1 VTSHSSPRRAAA
13 PNRWGAIMLVVGF
26 HVLVAASKISAL
38 SSGVTGGGFSGSKPP
53 TTRMVPATFSESG
66 VTTGVWPPDMSGAKA
81 GDVVV
86 MSGNLW
92 LKLSV
97 DGGKTFSDVKF
108 NDVFSITFGA
118 RYTEEKIAQ
127 MRASAGR
134 AYAVSFVCYVVMA
147 LAMSILIGRMDVR
160 MIVGGVKLGAVLGIG
175 FAATLS
181 LTANMFSEKR
191 LSAWLIDAGYQIAY
205 LILMGV
211 ILVAWRS

>member
-1 VTSHSSPRRAAA
+1 MWGSVRILPVLLSAIAVFVLGALWYSPFLFGRAWVRAH
-13 PNRWGAIMLVVGF
+13 G
-26 HVLVAASKISAL
+26 
-38 SSGVTGGGFSGSKPP
+38 
-53 TTRMVPATFSESG
+53 
-66 VTTGVWPPDMSGAKA
+66 
-81 GDVVV
+81 
-86 MSGNLW
+86 
-92 LKLSV
+92 
-97 DGGKTFSDVKF
+97 
-108 NDVFSITFGA
+108 
-118 RYTEEKIAQ
+118 YTEEKITQ

-147 LAMSILIGRMDVR
+147 VAMSILIGRMDVR

>member
-1 VTSHSSPRRAAA
+1 MWQSVRILPVLLSAIAVFVLGALWYSPFLFGRAWVRAH
-13 PNRWGAIMLVVGF
+13 G
-26 HVLVAASKISAL
+26 
-38 SSGVTGGGFSGSKPP
+38 
-53 TTRMVPATFSESG
+53 
-66 VTTGVWPPDMSGAKA
+66 
-81 GDVVV
+81 
-86 MSGNLW
+86 
-92 LKLSV
+92 
-97 DGGKTFSDVKF
+97 
-108 NDVFSITFGA
+108 
-118 RYTEEKIAQ
+118 YTEEKISQ

-147 LAMSILIGRMDVR
+147 VAMSILIGRMDVR
-160 MIVGGVKLGAVLGIG
+160 MTVGGVKLGAVLGIG